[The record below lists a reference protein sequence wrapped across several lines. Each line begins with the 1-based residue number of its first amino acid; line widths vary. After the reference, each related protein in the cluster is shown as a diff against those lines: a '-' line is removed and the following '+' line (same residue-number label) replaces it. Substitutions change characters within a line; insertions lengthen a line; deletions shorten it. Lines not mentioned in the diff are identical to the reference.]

1 MAAVDAEKVSG
12 STNAHEC
19 RPGTAIPSEIEPE
32 SGDIKVLVDS
42 SVPSNV
48 KTTAD
53 GSTVLIPQ
61 PSDDPDDPL
70 NWSWKKK
77 HIVFGALM
85 LPSFLT
91 DFGVTYGA
99 VIFEQQAQTWDM
111 SVAATANSISGAL
124 FMLGPGGIFAVPL
137 TERFGRLPVLF
148 WSQLAGLVLIIA
160 ATLSPTY
167 AGFTAA
173 RTLQGLF
180 VSAPQ
185 VIGLTFIHDMFFFH
199 ERTRKIN
206 IWCVSFLTGP
216 VFAPVMSSLILSKIG
231 WREDFAVLAE
241 ESGATISS
249 LVVFE
254 EELNF

>member
-1 MAAVDAEKVSG
+1 
-12 STNAHEC
+12 
-19 RPGTAIPSEIEPE
+19 
-32 SGDIKVLVDS
+32 
-42 SVPSNV
+42 
-48 KTTAD
+48 
-53 GSTVLIPQ
+53 
-61 PSDDPDDPL
+61 
-70 NWSWKKK
+70 
-77 HIVFGALM
+77 
-85 LPSFLT
+85 
-91 DFGVTYGA
+91 
-99 VIFEQQAQTWDM
+99 M
-111 SVAATANSISGAL
+111 SVVAAKHLIMDYVCSYTN
-124 FMLGPGGIFAVPL
+124 PL
-137 TERFGRLPVLF
+137 VRRLPVLF

-231 WREDFAVLAE
+231 WREDFAVLAGMYCLSLLLVIAFGDE
-241 ESGATISS
+241 TAFDRRKRSNNLRPRGIRGRIELLTGVSGWKTKGRPS
-249 LVVFE
+249 LWSVIVQIFE
-254 EELNF
+254 VQMKPQIFLPSKLCLHTD